1 MVFKA
6 LAGLW
11 HRQEPVA
18 DVAGLRDFLAAESAF
33 LAQKTTVEYCR
44 ARSGIL
50 WQKLFGEQTFR
61 DALDV
66 CRWGAMAAVLAD
78 QIIVTE
84 MYLRRHAEGREVALA
99 GALER
104 LYHEVLAG
112 YGDVPPE
119 QRVHWDE
126 LEAEM
131 GARLARLQ
139 LGPPHAPDEIAKTA
153 GLRVFDLLPVHK
165 SLRGQDREMMVNAV
179 RFGMVGFHRKL
190 TESIADPA
198 ALTAALTGAR

>member
-44 ARSGIL
+44 ARSGML
-50 WQKLFGEQTFR
+50 WQKLFGEQAFR

-66 CRWGAMAAVLAD
+66 LAD
-78 QIIVTE
+78 QVIVTE
-84 MYLRRHAEGREVALA
+84 MFLRRHADGREAALA

-104 LYHEVLAG
+104 LYRQVLAG
-112 YGDVPPE
+112 YGDVPPQ

-153 GLRVFDLLPVHK
+153 GARVFDLLPVHK
-165 SLRGQDREMMVNAV
+165 SLRGQDREMMINAV

-190 TESIADPA
+190 TEVITDPA
-198 ALTAALTGAR
+198 ALVAALTGAR